1 MTVLSLVC
9 VSSAGERGSTGSGG
23 GLLGLMVRAVACVR
37 DSSDTVDTKYLP
49 CPNEHATFARKM
61 GIRAFKSAFFSP
73 AARWGGSDPRPLFGC
88 AGVSARTP
96 RSLSPG
102 DRLGR
107 SPGGGRC
114 GCQLRRWRRGR
125 GCPFM
130 NEPPLH
136 ANHLHAHGPN
146 ARKLCKFLVSS
157 LVAYLLYLY
166 LPTAVATVHTPQF
179 N

>member
-1 MTVLSLVC
+1 MC
-9 VSSAGERGSTGSGG
+9 
-23 GLLGLMVRAVACVR
+23 VACAGLKR
-37 DSSDTVDTKYLP
+37 YSRHDSRGTYLAQMSTQHSQGKWASGP
-49 CPNEHATFARKM
+49 
-61 GIRAFKSAFFSP
+61 FKSAFFSP

-166 LPTAVATVHTPQF
+166 LPTAVATVHSSTDGSRHVVCYIICLWCSEHIELPPF
-179 N
+179 